1 MNYIR
6 TRTIELMDFGRV
18 LKVIIVIAVIAVIWK
33 VGIPKL
39 RQHSGGEASKTAAQ
53 SSCPSAAARASE
65 VWGSGLSRFV
75 NPPYDIDAWSTFRGN
90 VEAKISAAESECGCA
105 EASCEKARA
114 ALHDLRSLVS
124 DCDTAIRNGSP
135 PPSDAVQRQ
144 EAIDRQIDEAAE
156 SLRSGK

>member
-1 MNYIR
+1 M
-6 TRTIELMDFGRV
+6 GRV
-18 LKVIIVIAVIAVIWK
+18 LKLIVVIAVVALIWK

-39 RQHSGGEASKTAAQ
+39 QQHSGSGTASKAGAQ

-75 NPPYDIDAWSTFRGN
+75 NPPYDIDAWLTFRGN

-105 EASCEKARA
+105 EASCEKSRA

-144 EAIDRQIDEAAE
+144 EAIDRQIEEASE